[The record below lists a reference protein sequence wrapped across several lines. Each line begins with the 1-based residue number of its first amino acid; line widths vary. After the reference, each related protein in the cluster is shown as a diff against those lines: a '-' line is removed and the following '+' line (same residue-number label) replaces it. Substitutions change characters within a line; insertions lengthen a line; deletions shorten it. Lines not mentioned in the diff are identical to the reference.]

1 MIAAALV
8 LQLEDDERE
17 RVRLVTYGSPLRRLY
32 AGAFPVWFG
41 PATMETLGRLLTPD
55 ATMGA
60 PGDAPPAA
68 WRWRNLYR
76 RTDPI
81 GGWVVAD
88 QPPSRP
94 GRLAADRPACGRH
107 RRPAIR
113 GHSGYLDDPAYAA
126 AVATV
131 FKG

>member
-1 MIAAALV
+1 
-8 LQLEDDERE
+8 
-17 RVRLVTYGSPLRRLY
+17 
-32 AGAFPVWFG
+32 
-41 PATMETLGRLLTPD
+41 
-55 ATMGA
+55 MGA

-88 QPPSRP
+88 QPPRQKTGVDWQLIDPAFDPPAGDTRP
-94 GRLAADRPACGRH
+94 
-107 RRPAIR
+107 PAIR

-131 FKG
+131 LKG